1 MPYGPS
7 PGTLLQRH
15 HAPPSTLLTLLV
27 IPTFYEILTDWRDWL
42 GARLFG
48 RTAQP
53 YGSRSDAD
61 LPSARRLWTGHK
73 GETAS
78 DPGLPDDAR
87 HRA

>member
-15 HAPPSTLLTLLV
+15 HAPPSILLTLLV

-53 YGSRSDAD
+53 YGSHVPAHGTAH
-61 LPSARRLWTGHK
+61 ARGTL
-73 GETAS
+73 S
-78 DPGLPDDAR
+78 DPAR
-87 HRA
+87 